1 MYRGGHGFLCT
12 GVGMVFLFTPV
23 ITQKDTQNKKRN
35 GIIENDTKKE
45 KPYNRTPVFG
55 KNVTPIGY
63 VRGSGGVAVIVVG
76 VVVVAVLVL
85 AGVVVVVVVVMAVV
99 VVAKVVF
106 VMVLVVLLRC
116 DGGSVGDSRGGGLVG
131 DGHGH
136 VGGGGHGGWTEL
148 LSVLLMICLRGRRR
162 GG

>member
-55 KNVTPIGY
+55 KNVTPICD

-85 AGVVVVVVVVMAVV
+85 AVVVVVVVVVMAVV
-99 VVAKVVF
+99 VVAKVVS
-106 VMVLVVLLRC
+106 VMVLVLLRC

-136 VGGGGHGGWTEL
+136 VGGGGDM
-148 LSVLLMICLRGRRR
+148 VVGRSCCRYF
-162 GG
+162 